1 MDSFAFLTF
10 RPKKPGN
17 RPARS
22 LPHICIMTLVVL
34 AGMSVSGKDCRETVT
49 IDGREFTVPERWC
62 GHRLDSSEVADKTR
76 LVELPEKLTYEN
88 YRIYVLAETGT
99 AFVKMAAAAEKDGLL
114 LIVDSGY
121 RSASYQTEIIKRRLA
136 DGEEPETILSF
147 VAPPGYSE
155 HETGRAVDLVPSD
168 ASFAE
173 TPAYRWMKANAAGF
187 GFYESYPESTAD
199 SIPWEPSHWLYR
211 TLEATR

>member
-1 MDSFAFLTF
+1 MCGSIDATHGLSVHFVVYVINMKLSGFSLFRIRGIEIIIDYSWFVIFFL
-10 RPKKPGN
+10 G
-17 RPARS
+17 
-22 LPHICIMTLVVL
+22 
-34 AGMSVSGKDCRETVT
+34 
-49 IDGREFTVPERWC
+49 
-62 GHRLDSSEVADKTR
+62 
-76 LVELPEKLTYEN
+76 
-88 YRIYVLAETGT
+88 IYVLAETGT